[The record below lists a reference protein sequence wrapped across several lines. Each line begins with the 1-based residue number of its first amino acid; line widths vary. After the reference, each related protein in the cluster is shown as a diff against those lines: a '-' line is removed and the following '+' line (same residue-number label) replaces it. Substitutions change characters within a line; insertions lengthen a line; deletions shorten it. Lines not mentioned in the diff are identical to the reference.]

1 MSQTLSELEL
11 HTPPLDTARPRRR
24 AWSRWAKW
32 FVCLLI
38 FLWLADRGV
47 SLLIRH
53 TRLQR
58 RLTARLG
65 TVFGRS
71 VEVGSY
77 DFSLWGGPTLQA
89 HAVTFGEDPRFGH
102 EYFLRA
108 DSLTVRLRWQSF
120 FRGHME
126 LGATS
131 LESPRLNLVRNAEGD
146 WNVAEWL
153 PKSAGSAP
161 PTSPA
166 PAVRFGRID
175 VTAGR
180 INFKRGDEKLPFALT
195 DVNGY
200 MEPDRSGRWTLNL
213 EAVPARAALILQ
225 QAGTIRVSGHVVHAE
240 TEGNNWAL
248 QGRAELRRLHRW
260 DFAVRPDNPAVNV
273 NARMILFPL
282 ASGLDITEATIEAPH
297 SGARADAHLAWP
309 APMQS

>member
-89 HAVTFGEDPRFGH
+89 HAVTFGRLFQPDDDADSGRVDEGQLTQVKDKALRTRVEHLLQGLADSR
-102 EYFLRA
+102 FLRNVEFA
-108 DSLTVRLRWQSF
+108 DELQS
-120 FRGHME
+120 RCG
-126 LGATS
+126 
-131 LESPRLNLVRNAEGD
+131 P
-146 WNVAEWL
+146 VA
-153 PKSAGSAP
+153 
-161 PTSPA
+161 
-166 PAVRFGRID
+166 ID
-175 VTAGR
+175 SQ
-180 INFKRGDEKLPFALT
+180 L
-195 DVNGY
+195 
-200 MEPDRSGRWTLNL
+200 
-213 EAVPARAALILQ
+213 
-225 QAGTIRVSGHVVHAE
+225 
-240 TEGNNWAL
+240 
-248 QGRAELRRLHRW
+248 
-260 DFAVRPDNPAVNV
+260 
-273 NARMILFPL
+273 
-282 ASGLDITEATIEAPH
+282 
-297 SGARADAHLAWP
+297 
-309 APMQS
+309 

>member
-38 FLWLADRGV
+38 FLWLAGRGV

-108 DSLTVRLRWQSF
+108 DSLAKVVPRTHGIGRDRGGKSQPQSGAQFWRRLER
-120 FRGHME
+120 RG
-126 LGATS
+126 
-131 LESPRLNLVRNAEGD
+131 V
-146 WNVAEWL
+146 VAEIGGRRAVVFF
-153 PKSAGSAP
+153 AGCC
-161 PTSPA
+161 
-166 PAVRFGRID
+166 G
-175 VTAGR
+175 
-180 INFKRGDEKLPFALT
+180 ALRT
-195 DVNGY
+195 
-200 MEPDRSGRWTLNL
+200 
-213 EAVPARAALILQ
+213 
-225 QAGTIRVSGHVVHAE
+225 H
-240 TEGNNWAL
+240 
-248 QGRAELRRLHRW
+248 
-260 DFAVRPDNPAVNV
+260 
-273 NARMILFPL
+273 
-282 ASGLDITEATIEAPH
+282 
-297 SGARADAHLAWP
+297 
-309 APMQS
+309 